1 MDYYIIIMNV
11 NTVTK
16 NISIDTLFRDNYYDT
31 LSTDFSFNFP
41 EPIEKVVSM
50 RISAMELPN
59 IWPAFSEKYNTNS
72 FIIRIYNFID
82 PTDATFI
89 NEREFVIDIPSG
101 NYTSLNFINMIN
113 SYFLNNG
120 NGLQYLFC
128 NIDEITTKTVFRAY
142 NILNDGPN
150 GGNGIDPYY
159 NGDVNK
165 FYSPTFFFS
174 LDFSNDGDNTKPI
187 YQKTGWMLGFRHE
200 YYMVTYSDIYIGVAN
215 PNQNN
220 LLITFNGYIASESS
234 YGSSVYPYI
243 YLDVDEYQS
252 NTRADSL
259 YHFIG
264 NEQFKYDNNI
274 LARISISSSQN
285 TILIDNGSDRIFKQ
299 RNYIGPITIEKL
311 HIRLLNRFGIPIELL
326 NNDYSF
332 ILELTYLQY

>member
-1 MDYYIIIMNV
+1 MN
-11 NTVTK
+11 NTFTK
-16 NISIDTLFRDNYYDT
+16 NISIDTLFRDNYNNT
-31 LSTDFSFNFP
+31 ISTDFSFNFP

-59 IWPAFSEKYNTNS
+59 VWPAFSEIYNTDS
-72 FIIRIYNFID
+72 FIISLYNFID
-82 PTDATFI
+82 PSNITFVEKRDFLI
-89 NEREFVIDIPSG
+89 QIPPG

-128 NIDEITTKTVFRAY
+128 TIDEISTKTVFRAY
-142 NILNDGPN
+142 NVINDGPN
-150 GGNGIDPYY
+150 GGDGLDPYY
-159 NGDVNK
+159 NIGSNP
-165 FYSPTFFFS
+165 FYSENFSFS
-174 LDFSNDGDNTKPI
+174 LDFSNDNDENMPI
-187 YQKTGWMLGFRHE
+187 YQKTGWMLGFKKP
-200 YYMVTYSDIYIGVAN
+200 YYMVTYSHKYIGVAN

-220 LLITFNGYIASESS
+220 LLITFNAYISSESS
-234 YGSSVYPYI
+234 YGSSVYPYV
-243 YLDVDEYQS
+243 YLDVDEYQA

-259 YHFIG
+259 YHFVG

-311 HIRLLNRFGIPIELL
+311 HIRLLNRFGIPIELIK
-326 NNDYSF
+326 NDFSF
-332 ILELTYLQY
+332 ILEITYLQY